1 MISLL
6 KIFTNEASLKLNS
19 LIKTYLNVI
28 VKIDCWINAS
38 KDEISVVG
46 QPAHTENDH
55 NKQQHLYH
63 LETNISIFF
72 INLRTNFST

>member
-6 KIFTNEASLKLNS
+6 KIFTNEASLKLKS
-19 LIKTYLNVI
+19 LVKTYLNVI

-46 QPAHTENDH
+46 QPTHTENDH

-63 LETNISIFF
+63 LETNILFYF
-72 INLRTNFST
+72 NNLRSNFST